1 MVFCFVLRTK
11 QMPRNNSAL
20 YWKVFTVYPLSLGSS
35 ENKNLDFFIQQT
47 LLTCA
52 FCKANNREKHSF
64 SSFAVI
70 SHRNVQHYSTS
81 IFHNP
86 LWNAN
91 VFTIFGWFIVVAI
104 FSSKGQLI
112 SKCPFGVIK
121 SPCKSPKKSNEIFS
135 RIFALAFN
143 KRWNQK
149 LYYTN
154 YVK

>member
-1 MVFCFVLRTK
+1 MSDVLHRTK
-11 QMPRNNSAL
+11 QKPRNNSAL

-121 SPCKSPKKSNEIFS
+121 SPKKNNEFFS
-135 RIFALAFN
+135 QNFCPSL
-143 KRWNQK
+143 
-149 LYYTN
+149 
-154 YVK
+154 